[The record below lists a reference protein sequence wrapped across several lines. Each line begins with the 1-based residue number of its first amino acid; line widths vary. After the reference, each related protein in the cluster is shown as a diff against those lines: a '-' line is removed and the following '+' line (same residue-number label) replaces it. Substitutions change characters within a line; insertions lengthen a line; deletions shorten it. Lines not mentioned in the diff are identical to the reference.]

1 MKKMDHYGLQMC
13 KFQGELFKES
23 LRKTQCGSKVFLRRF
38 MLSDL
43 AERMDKDGFL
53 YEATDVGDAFIEI
66 ENQYGP
72 TDYGQIKFGGEA
84 LYWTGYLYRY
94 WSYISGKSSKQL
106 YRIIKPEELEK
117 LYFPYHSL
125 DPEQAIERIMEAKGL
140 TEEDQ
145 IKRGVEILRRIR
157 ARKAE
162 KEAKDG
168 KEEKEAEL

>member
-1 MKKMDHYGLQMC
+1 MKEMDHYGLQMC
-13 KFQGELFKES
+13 KFQGELFEES

-43 AERMDKDGFL
+43 AERMDKYGFL

-66 ENQYGP
+66 ETQYGP

-94 WSYISGKSSKQL
+94 WAYISGMSSKQL
-106 YRIIKPEELEK
+106 YRMVKPEELEK
-117 LYFPYHSL
+117 LYYPYHSL

-157 ARKAE
+157 ARRT
-162 KEAKDG
+162 EA
-168 KEEKEAEL
+168 EEKAKNSKK

>member
-1 MKKMDHYGLQMC
+1 MRKMDHYGLQMC
-13 KFQGELFKES
+13 KFQGELFQES

-53 YEATDVGDAFIEI
+53 FEATDIGDAFIEI
-66 ENQYGP
+66 ETQYGP
-72 TDYGQIKFGGEA
+72 TNYGQIKFGGEA

-106 YRIIKPEELEK
+106 YRIMKPEELEK

-140 TEEDQ
+140 KEEDE
-145 IKRGVEILRRIR
+145 IARGVEIMRRVR
-157 ARKAE
+157 AKWAA
-162 KEAKDG
+162 KEAQSG
-168 KEEKEAEL
+168 RASE

>member
-1 MKKMDHYGLQMC
+1 MREMDHYGLQMC
-13 KFQGELFKES
+13 KFQGELFQES
-23 LRKTQCGSKVFLRRF
+23 LKKTQCGSKVFLRRF

-53 YEATDVGDAFIEI
+53 FEATDVGDAFIEI

-106 YRIIKPEELEK
+106 YRIVKPEELER
-117 LYFPYHSL
+117 LYYPYHSL

-140 TEEDQ
+140 TEEDE
-145 IKRGVEILRRIR
+145 IARGVEIMRRVR
-157 ARKAE
+157 AKR
-162 KEAKDG
+162 AKRAKRASG
-168 KEEKEAEL
+168 ER